1 LEENKA
7 NYLAVGSNFAFVIG
21 KSFEVPL
28 SPIQLES
35 PSNEVLPVMTPQRQ
49 RGQKN
54 KESKNSIAT
63 SGINNSTVTGL
74 HDITNTS

>member
-35 PSNEVLPVMTPQRQ
+35 PSKEVLPVMTP
-49 RGQKN
+49 
-54 KESKNSIAT
+54 
-63 SGINNSTVTGL
+63 
-74 HDITNTS
+74 